1 MTEKGSSM
9 KSLRAYEKIRD
20 MILTGRKF
28 PGSRLVLS
36 ELEEELGIG
45 RGPIRDAMMRL
56 DRSGL
61 VKNIPY
67 KGAVVAAPPTLE
79 EVLHIFDLRI
89 ELEST
94 LAMTAMANLTVSDME
109 KLDSLHAKM
118 KNLSEDYYQHDRE
131 FHHTIYSA
139 SKMPHL
145 LNIANTLIFSVEGVM
160 NIYQRGKEHREIFN
174 VEHQAII
181 AALRSGDREKIRKAI
196 TTNIKSGLIIIKET
210 YSKLL
215 HASS

>member
-1 MTEKGSSM
+1 MTDRASSM

-45 RGPIRDAMMRL
+45 RGPIREAIMRL

-67 KGAVVAAPPTLE
+67 KGAVVATPPTME
-79 EVLHIFDLRI
+79 EVLQIFNLRI

-94 LAMTAMANLTVSDME
+94 LAMAAMASLTDRDME
-109 KLDSLHAKM
+109 KLDALHAKM
-118 KNLSEDYYQHDRE
+118 KNLSGDYYQHDRE
-131 FHHTIYSA
+131 FHHTIYTA

-174 VEHQAII
+174 MEHQAVI
-181 AALRSGDREKIRKAI
+181 AALRSGDRGKVRKTI

-215 HASS
+215 PISS